1 MKQIRSDST
10 LIHVGTREES
20 SYDVLVKQGALSSL
34 PSLLGEYTTSHRYA
48 IISDRNVASL
58 YGHSLRDNLRKE
70 GLDVELFVF
79 DQGEVNKTRSTWCD
93 LTDKMLAKSFGR
105 DSCILALGGGVV
117 GDVAGFV
124 AATYMRGV
132 PVVQIPTS
140 LLAMIDASVGG
151 KTGVDVS
158 AGKNLVGAFHPPR
171 LVIVDPT
178 VVSTLSVDE
187 CKQGLVEAVKHGLIM
202 DPQYFAQLNEL
213 IPELLNYD
221 LDKIEEIVSR
231 SIELKAS
238 VVTED
243 EQEHGKREILNFGH
257 TFGHAMEVAQ
267 HYTMSHGTAV
277 GRGML
282 LEIRLG
288 IELGLTDPSTFEAT
302 VSCLAKLGISNHGSQ
317 DLNSEEIMDHL
328 RLDKKSKLGGRRFVL
343 ISGIGSVL
351 RNGED
356 WSHTIEEGILME
368 FLGSL

>member
-20 SYDVLVKQGALSSL
+20 SYDVLVKQGVLSSL

-105 DSCILALGGGVV
+105 DSCILAL

-202 DPQYFAQLNEL
+202 DPQYFAQLSEL

-238 VVTED
+238 VVTE
-243 EQEHGKREILNFGH
+243 
-257 TFGHAMEVAQ
+257 
-267 HYTMSHGTAV
+267 
-277 GRGML
+277 
-282 LEIRLG
+282 
-288 IELGLTDPSTFEAT
+288 DPSTFEAT

-343 ISGIGSVL
+343 ISGIGAVL